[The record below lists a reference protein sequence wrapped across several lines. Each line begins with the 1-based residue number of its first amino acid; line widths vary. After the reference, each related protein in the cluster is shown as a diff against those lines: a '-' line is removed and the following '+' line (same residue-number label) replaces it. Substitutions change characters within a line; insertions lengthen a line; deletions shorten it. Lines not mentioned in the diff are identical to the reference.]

1 MVRRKTRPLTMAVL
15 GQSRRFNDQPATS
28 GLTRSTDIVRPRRL
42 VRFVPNNGSS
52 QHPARLGY
60 HGQFRLSSRSGR
72 RFGWRLFQKSQKS
85 LTGFCVQF
93 LGIQRTI
100 MIWICGSETLLDDR
114 EILVLRERSIVVRIG
129 SGELFRSQSAS
140 QFTFV
145 ESAIMVAV

>member
-1 MVRRKTRPLTMAVL
+1 MVASTWITPGCVQFLKNKKHFHTAWVN
-15 GQSRRFNDQPATS
+15 SR
-28 GLTRSTDIVRPRRL
+28 
-42 VRFVPNNGSS
+42 SS
-52 QHPARLGY
+52 QHPPRLRY

-72 RFGWRLFQKSQKS
+72 RFGLRLFQKSQKS

-93 LGIQRTI
+93 LGIQRPI
-100 MIWICGSETLLDDR
+100 MIWICGSETLLDDG

-129 SGELFRSQSAS
+129 SGALSRSQSAS